1 MAGAEGLYSHLE
13 TGTTTVCHAWEISR
27 KDGVWIGF
35 TDHDSDLI
43 FGGKT
48 YKANS
53 GLTARA
59 LQQTT
64 GLSVDNT
71 EAIGALSDLA
81 ITEADILAGRFD
93 GADLTGWQV
102 NWAKPE
108 DRAVTFRGTIGEIMR
123 AGGAFQAELRGLT
136 EALNQPQGR
145 AFQRSCP
152 AILGDTHC
160 GLNLNQPGFSVEL
173 AVESITENRVLAFA
187 DLGEFDD
194 RWFEN
199 GRLIVLSGAG
209 KGVVG
214 IIKNDRIST
223 ASRKVELWQDLG
235 ARLAVGDMVRLEA
248 GCDKRAKTC
257 RFKFNNFLN
266 FRGFPDIPG
275 EDWLTS
281 YPVSSKVNDGGSLV
295 R

>member
-1 MAGAEGLYSHLE
+1 
-13 TGTTTVCHAWEISR
+13 
-27 KDGVWIGF
+27 
-35 TDHDSDLI
+35 
-43 FGGKT
+43 
-48 YKANS
+48 
-53 GLTARA
+53 
-59 LQQTT
+59 
-64 GLSVDNT
+64 
-71 EAIGALSDLA
+71 
-81 ITEADILAGRFD
+81 
-93 GADLTGWQV
+93 
-102 NWAKPE
+102 
-108 DRAVTFRGTIGEIMR
+108 MR

-152 AILGDTHC
+152 AILGDAHC
-160 GLNLNQPGFSVEL
+160 GLNLNQPGFSIEL
-173 AVESITENRVLAFA
+173 AVESISENRVLAFA
-187 DLGEFDD
+187 NLDEFDD

-223 ASRKVELWQDLG
+223 VSRKVELWQDLG
-235 ARLAVGDMVRLEA
+235 ARLSVGDMVRLES

>member
-1 MAGAEGLYSHLE
+1 MVGAQELYSHLE
-13 TGTTTVCHAWEISR
+13 TGITTVCHAWEILR

-35 TDHDSDLI
+35 TDHDTDLA

-108 DRAVTFRGTIGEIMR
+108 NRAVAFRGTIGEIMR

-145 AFQRSCP
+145 AFQRSCS
-152 AILGDTHC
+152 AILGNAHC
-160 GLNLNQPGFSVEL
+160 GLDLNQPGFSVEL
-173 AVESITENRVLAFA
+173 VVESISENRVLAFA
-187 DLGEFDD
+187 DLGAFED

-199 GRLIVLSGAG
+199 GRLIVISGAG
-209 KGVVG
+209 QGVVG
-214 IIKNDRIST
+214 IIKNDRINT
-223 ASRKVELWQDLG
+223 DERKVELWQDLG
-235 ARLAVGDMVRLEA
+235 AKLAVGDMVRLEA

-266 FRGFPDIPG
+266 FQGFPDIPG

-281 YPVSSKVNDGGSLV
+281 YPVSSVINDGGSLV

>member
-13 TGTTTVCHAWEISR
+13 TGITTVCHAWEILR
-27 KDGVWIGF
+27 KDGVWFGF
-35 TDHDSDLI
+35 TDHDTDLE

-71 EAIGALSDLA
+71 EAVGALSDLA
-81 ITEADILAGRFD
+81 VSEEDILAGRFD
-93 GADLTGWQV
+93 GAALTGWQL

-108 DRAVTFRGTIGEIMR
+108 DRLVAFRGTLGEITR
-123 AGGAFQAELRGLT
+123 SGGAFQAELRGLT

-152 AILGDTHC
+152 AILGDAQC
-160 GLNLNQPGFSVEL
+160 GFDLLQSGYSIEMQ
-173 AVESITENRVLAFA
+173 VESVVGNRVLSFA
-187 DLGEFDD
+187 GLSGFED
-194 RWFEN
+194 RWFEK
-199 GRLIVLSGAG
+199 GRMIVLSGSA
-209 KGVVG
+209 KGVIG
-214 IIKNDRIST
+214 IIKNDRIGPDE
-223 ASRKVELWQDLG
+223 RKVELWQ
-235 ARLAVGDMVRLEA
+235 AVGPVLRAGDLIRLEA
-248 GCDKRAKTC
+248 GCDKRAETC
-257 RFKFNNFLN
+257 RLKFGNFLN
-266 FRGFPDIPG
+266 FRGFPDLPG

-281 YPVSSKVNDGGSLV
+281 YPASSKINDGGSLV